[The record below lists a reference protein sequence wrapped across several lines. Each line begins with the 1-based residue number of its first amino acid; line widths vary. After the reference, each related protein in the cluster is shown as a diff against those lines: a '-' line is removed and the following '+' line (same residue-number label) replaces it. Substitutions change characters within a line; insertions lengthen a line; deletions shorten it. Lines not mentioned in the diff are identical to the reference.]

1 LVLRQVLRWVNFVVA
16 CGSCAKLNALD
27 IRKMNNL
34 QHIRSMAEMILQ
46 KVDELAGSKP
56 EVKLRKFAVGETV
69 YFLNCAGDEVQ
80 GTIVDV
86 HQYDLDR
93 YIVESCGLYKS
104 WMSEKQLSKKSNAKP
119 TPKFKVGDKVT
130 WKSDFFEKV
139 YTVVSVYFDQITMD
153 AHAAGRVTFPNETGV
168 YFMYDVVRPN
178 GDSMTFGE
186 AALELYA
193 EPEVEEREWHS
204 GPPPHVGWWN
214 ASRHKDKDTWRWW
227 NGESWSG
234 ATLASNSPAMIEQ
247 LLSERYDCCDM
258 EWCDYWPENARVPR
272 INPSLHTA
280 ANKHVV
286 QYGDTKWVFDPRDGD
301 IWQYW
306 S

>member
-93 YIVESCGLYKS
+93 YIVESCGLFKY
-104 WMSEKQLSKKSNAKP
+104 WLCVNRLSKKSNAKP
-119 TPKFKVGDKVT
+119 EPKFKVGDHVKHKT
-130 WKSDFFEKV
+130 SDLKFEVKDV
-139 YTVVSVYFDQITMD
+139 HFVESN
-153 AHAAGRVTFPNETGV
+153 GRYCYLDRKDDYSEWWWEEDGLTLTN
-168 YFMYDVVRPN
+168 
-178 GDSMTFGE
+178 
-186 AALELYA
+186 
-193 EPEVEEREWHS
+193 VEEREWHS

>member
-1 LVLRQVLRWVNFVVA
+1 
-16 CGSCAKLNALD
+16 
-27 IRKMNNL
+27 MNNL

-104 WMSEKQLSKKSNAKP
+104 WMSENRLSKKSNAKP
-119 TPKFKVGDKVT
+119 EPKFKVGDHVKHKT
-130 WKSDFFEKV
+130 SDLKFEVKDV
-139 YTVVSVYFDQITMD
+139 HFVESN
-153 AHAAGRVTFPNETGV
+153 GRYCYLDRKDDYSEWWWEEDGLTLTN
-168 YFMYDVVRPN
+168 
-178 GDSMTFGE
+178 
-186 AALELYA
+186 
-193 EPEVEEREWHS
+193 VEEREWHS

-214 ASRHKDKDTWRWW
+214 ASYTTGVNREMVWRWW
-227 NGESWSG
+227 DGKNWSLNVFDTESNVAHIGS
-234 ATLASNSPAMIEQ
+234 LSHRIDPRQHLIE
-247 LLSERYDCCDM
+247 
-258 EWCDYWPENARVPR
+258 WTDYWPENARVPR